1 VNPAERAVRAVDGYQ
16 QRHRG
21 AAFVF
26 AVIKK
31 FGDDRGG
38 ALAALLTYYG
48 FLSLFPLMLLLV
60 TALGYVIG
68 HDKGLQDKI
77 VHSALA
83 EFPII
88 GAQIQQNIHALR
100 ATGLGLVVGVVG
112 LLWGGLG
119 VTQAGQHAMQEIWN
133 VPGVRRPSFITR
145 LKRGFGMLAILGVGV
160 GGTSVLVGFGSQGAH
175 SGAVR
180 VLLLV
185 APAPVNV
192 GLFLTGYRVLTGPR
206 VPLRDQLPGAVL
218 AGCAW
223 TALQALGGYVVAHQ
237 LRHASQVYGFF
248 GVVLGVISWLYL
260 LSQITLYAAELNA
273 VRVQRL
279 WPRSIVQPPLT
290 KADQEA
296 LTAIARREERR
307 PEEDVEVRFP
317 SDSGIT
323 RSTPPSRGSR
333 RDR

>member
-1 VNPAERAVRAVDGYQ
+1 MLAAQASDPAVEFFQLVLEREDFAC
-16 QRHRG
+16 G
-21 AAFVF
+21 AA
-26 AVIKK
+26 
-31 FGDDRGG
+31 
-38 ALAALLTYYG
+38 
-48 FLSLFPLMLLLV
+48 
-60 TALGYVIG
+60 
-68 HDKGLQDKI
+68 
-77 VHSALA
+77 
-83 EFPII
+83 E
-88 GAQIQQNIHALR
+88 
-100 ATGLGLVVGVVG
+100 VGV
-112 LLWGGLG
+112 
-119 VTQAGQHAMQEIWN
+119 AFPKFRA
-133 VPGVRRPSFITR
+133 
-145 LKRGFGMLAILGVGV
+145 
-160 GGTSVLVGFGSQGAH
+160 
-175 SGAVR
+175 
-180 VLLLV
+180 
-185 APAPVNV
+185 VNV

-218 AGCAW
+218 AGCGW

-273 VRVQRL
+273 VRVQHL

-333 RDR
+333 RGR